1 MREEE
6 LARQL
11 HLHPKQLRRILRMLE
26 EEYLIVREHR
36 KEVRWWCSGEA
47 PSGNLFMCGVQ
58 MCMVCV
64 HSLGSALEWLLVACV
79 RRARHSCCRQ
89 RPIPQCGT
97 ACFTHCGPPTAFNM
111 LMLHIVESTGSF
123 HR

>member
-36 KEVRWWCSGEA
+36 KEVWCRFY
-47 PSGNLFMCGVQ
+47 L
-58 MCMVCV
+58 
-64 HSLGSALEWLLVACV
+64 
-79 RRARHSCCRQ
+79 
-89 RPIPQCGT
+89 
-97 ACFTHCGPPTAFNM
+97 
-111 LMLHIVESTGSF
+111 
-123 HR
+123 